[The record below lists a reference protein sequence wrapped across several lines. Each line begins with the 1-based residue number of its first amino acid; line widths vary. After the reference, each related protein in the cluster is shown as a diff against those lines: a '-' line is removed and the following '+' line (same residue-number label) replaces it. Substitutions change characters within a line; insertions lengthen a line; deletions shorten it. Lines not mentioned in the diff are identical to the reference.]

1 MGSSP
6 RRTWKNPS
14 IHPDDTYRSFLSIQ
28 TRVPLVDLRQVNVS
42 EDAVRLVP
50 EDVARHY
57 NVLPLM
63 LDGDSL
69 RVSMDDPQDT
79 DAINTLATVTGY
91 RIKPRLP
98 TQGSVTS
105 LLEQHYRSAPQMVQ
119 QIESILSIPGE
130 PSAQGQPQATPT
142 LTIAAAPS
150 PEPLLAP
157 ADVGRAPVVQALK
170 MIITQAVKDRASDIH
185 IEPIAT
191 GVRIRYRIDGVL
203 HNAVTL
209 PKGVHSALVSRVKVM
224 SGMDI
229 AERRKPQD
237 GHFSDT
243 LDGQEV
249 DFRVASIETAHGEKV
264 VMRIL
269 NKGTSVYSLVALGFQ
284 PDPLQTYN
292 QLLASPFGLVMVS
305 GPTGSGKTTSLYA
318 SLLQLDSSSLNIT
331 TIEDPIE
338 YNFEGINQTQVNE
351 QAGITFASGLR
362 GIMRLDPD
370 IILVD
375 EIRDTETASV
385 GLQAALTGHLV
396 LTTIHANDAA
406 SAITR
411 LVDLGVEPFLVT
423 SAVVGSVAQRLVRK
437 LCTYCRVKSR
447 FSHWISF
454 EAA

>member
-1 MGSSP
+1 
-6 RRTWKNPS
+6 
-14 IHPDDTYRSFLSIQ
+14 
-28 TRVPLVDLRQVNVS
+28 
-42 EDAVRLVP
+42 
-50 EDVARHY
+50 
-57 NVLPLM
+57 
-63 LDGDSL
+63 
-69 RVSMDDPQDT
+69 
-79 DAINTLATVTGY
+79 
-91 RIKPRLP
+91 
-98 TQGSVTS
+98 
-105 LLEQHYRSAPQMVQ
+105 
-119 QIESILSIPGE
+119 
-130 PSAQGQPQATPT
+130 
-142 LTIAAAPS
+142 
-150 PEPLLAP
+150 
-157 ADVGRAPVVQALK
+157 
-170 MIITQAVKDRASDIH
+170 
-185 IEPIAT
+185 
-191 GVRIRYRIDGVL
+191 
-203 HNAVTL
+203 
-209 PKGVHSALVSRVKVM
+209 
-224 SGMDI
+224 
-229 AERRKPQD
+229 
-237 GHFSDT
+237 
-243 LDGQEV
+243 
-249 DFRVASIETAHGEKV
+249 
-264 VMRIL
+264 MRIL
-269 NKGTSVYSLVALGFQ
+269 NKGTSVYSLVELGFQ

-305 GPTGSGKTTSLYA
+305 GPTGSGETTSLYA

-370 IILVD
+370 IILVG
-375 EIRDTETASV
+375 EIWDTETASV